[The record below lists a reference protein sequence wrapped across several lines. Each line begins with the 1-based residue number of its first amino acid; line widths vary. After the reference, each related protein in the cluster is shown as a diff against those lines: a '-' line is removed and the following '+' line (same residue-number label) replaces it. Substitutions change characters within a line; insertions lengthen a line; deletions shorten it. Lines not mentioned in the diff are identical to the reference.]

1 MLRSQAHDRVPIN
14 CLKVT
19 TELSKN
25 REVMIVTAGEEGLV
39 KIWDAQIKLLQ
50 TIDIKFAI
58 SIQDLKNL
66 KSYGI

>member
-1 MLRSQAHDRVPIN
+1 
-14 CLKVT
+14 
-19 TELSKN
+19 
-25 REVMIVTAGEEGLV
+25 MIVTAGEEGLV
-39 KIWDAQIKLLQ
+39 KIWDAEINLLQ